1 MPGMKKFN
9 FVGTQVALA
18 FFVITPYSAN
28 AAVNLSFQCQKSD
41 AGAQMSI
48 HYAAETLT
56 VIDEHGTSSLAG
68 FIQGDVTGIFT
79 LSGTGAMSALMPDA
93 MALDLCVAANLKAQA
108 APATDIDALA
118 YASNACRL
126 KLTPAGSIQNVQAQL
141 TLTSIDKGKAMLF
154 LQRQYMTPSAVTGK
168 PLQRD
173 ELPVRN
179 CEVINSP

>member
-1 MPGMKKFN
+1 MAF
-9 FVGTQVALA
+9 AL
-18 FFVITPYSAN
+18 FGITPNAAN
-28 AAVNLSFQCQKSD
+28 AATNVSFQCPQNE
-41 AGAQMSI
+41 AGAPISI
-48 HYAAETLT
+48 RYAAETLT
-56 VIDEHGTSSLAG
+56 VTDEHGTSSLAG

-79 LSGTGAMSALMPDA
+79 LSGTGAMSALMPNA

-126 KLTPAGSIQNVQAQL
+126 KLIPAGSIQNVQAQL

-154 LQRQYMTPSAVTGK
+154 IQRQYMTPSAVTGK
-168 PLQRD
+168 PLQLD

-179 CEVINSP
+179 CEVITSP